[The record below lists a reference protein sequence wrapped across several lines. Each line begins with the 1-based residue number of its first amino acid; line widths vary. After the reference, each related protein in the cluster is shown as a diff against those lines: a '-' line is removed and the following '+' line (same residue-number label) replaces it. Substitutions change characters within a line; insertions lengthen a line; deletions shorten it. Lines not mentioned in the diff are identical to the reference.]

1 MERGQLIRPFI
12 DTAEDNHWTHGI
24 LGDFFAWIGFFFTS
38 L

>member
-1 MERGQLIRPFI
+1 MERGQLIRPLSG
-12 DTAEDNHWTHGI
+12 TEDHHWTSTM